1 VCRIYPAWAD
11 ISDGNQIYPDVD
23 IPTHDDSPIAIKAPI
38 TRACARQLQ
47 YQVKSFLSSTP
58 CQLQYRLLPNEII
71 IVRDEG
77 QTYEGLKNYLGRAQD
92 QDVDKV
98 LDKRRDE
105 RNKMEAYSET
115 DVSPTQIPGPVRL
128 QIESQNAYE
137 LGFSHSLYGWKDNDG
152 SFPMLPV

>member
-1 VCRIYPAWAD
+1 
-11 ISDGNQIYPDVD
+11 
-23 IPTHDDSPIAIKAPI
+23 
-38 TRACARQLQ
+38 
-47 YQVKSFLSSTP
+47 
-58 CQLQYRLLPNEII
+58 LLPNEII